1 MDEHFIGLKLLSI
14 FSIGCIGSGQMFLP
28 IFYKKVLELGND
40 KIGLIYSITP
50 FVSFIALPYWTALID
65 RTGQYKKIMMTNMLI
80 ALVCILS
87 IGLVPFISDKEW
99 PRIILSCI
107 GCFGYAFFGYPVIV
121 ALVDTVILRVLA
133 ERKDLYGRQK
143 IGVPIGFASSVF
155 LTGLLTEKLDSLY
168 ALFIIFTIYNL
179 LFVITVWF
187 VSVEPYQFSYKP
199 VEQVYGSMSPSPAVV
214 IEDEND
220 EICATPTA
228 ATAKLN
234 MWTLLKDPGAVQF
247 FTFMTLMG
255 FCIAV
260 VHAFL
265 YLYFE
270 NDLHGTPSM
279 VGLFGPIGSSTE
291 ITVFFFSKEIFNRL
305 GGRNMLIIA
314 QSIIIYRCLTYMVC
328 IELSFGAWL
337 ATATQLLHGVGISMT
352 LSAGALQAD
361 RIAPEGLK
369 SSAQG
374 LLSMA
379 SSGIGSGVGALIG
392 GVIYERFGAQVMWAS
407 VSIVAFLSILI
418 YTSTFLR
425 NTVFT
430 FIATMVQKYK

>member
-40 KIGLIYSITP
+40 K
-50 FVSFIALPYWTALID
+50 IALPYWTALID

-279 VGLFGPIGSSTE
+279 VGL
-291 ITVFFFSKEIFNRL
+291 

-314 QSIIIYRCLTYMVC
+314 QSIIIYRCLTYMIC

>member
-1 MDEHFIGLKLLSI
+1 
-14 FSIGCIGSGQMFLP
+14 MFLP

-50 FVSFIALPYWTALID
+50 FVSFIAFPYWTALID

-99 PRIILSCI
+99 PRIILTCI
-107 GCFGYAFFGYPVIV
+107 GCFGYAFFGHPVIV
-121 ALVDTVILRVLA
+121 ALVNTVTLRVLA

-143 IGVPIGFASSVF
+143 IGMPIGFASSIF
-155 LTGLLTEKLDSLY
+155 LTGLLTERLDSLY

-199 VEQVYGSMSPSPAVV
+199 IEQVYGSISPPPAVV
-214 IEDEND
+214 IEDEN
-220 EICATPTA
+220 CAAPTSA
-228 ATAKLN
+228 EKLN

-255 FCIAV
+255 FCFSV
-260 VHAFL
+260 VVAFL

-279 VGLFGPIGSSTE
+279 VGLLGPIGSSTDL
-291 ITVFFFSKEIFNRL
+291 IIFFFSKEKTIVY
-305 GGRNMLIIA
+305 
-314 QSIIIYRCLTYMVC
+314 S
-328 IELSFGAWL
+328 
-337 ATATQLLHGVGISMT
+337 
-352 LSAGALQAD
+352 
-361 RIAPEGLK
+361 
-369 SSAQG
+369 
-374 LLSMA
+374 
-379 SSGIGSGVGALIG
+379 
-392 GVIYERFGAQVMWAS
+392 RF
-407 VSIVAFLSILI
+407 
-418 YTSTFLR
+418 
-425 NTVFT
+425 
-430 FIATMVQKYK
+430 

>member
-1 MDEHFIGLKLLSI
+1 
-14 FSIGCIGSGQMFLP
+14 
-28 IFYKKVLELGND
+28 
-40 KIGLIYSITP
+40 
-50 FVSFIALPYWTALID
+50 
-65 RTGQYKKIMMTNMLI
+65 MMTNMLI

-87 IGLVPFISDKEW
+87 IALVPLISDKEW
-99 PRIILSCI
+99 PRILLTCI
-107 GCFGYAFFGYPVIV
+107 GCFGYAFFGYPVIA

-179 LFVITVWF
+179 SFVVTVWF
-187 VSVEPYQFSYKP
+187 VSVEPYHFDYKP
-199 VEQVYGSMSPSPAVV
+199 VEQIYGSMSPPPFPSPAVV

-220 EICATPTA
+220 DIRVTTA
-228 ATAKLN
+228 AKPS
-234 MWTLLKDPGAVQF
+234 MWTLLKDPGAVQL

-255 FCIAV
+255 FCIAIV
-260 VHAFL
+260 QAFL

-279 VGLFGPIGSSTE
+279 VGLFGPLGSSTE
-291 ITVFFFSKEIFNRL
+291 LVIFNRL
-305 GGRNMLIIA
+305 GGRNMLIVA
-314 QSIIIYRCLTYMVC
+314 QSIIMYRCLTYMIC
-328 IELSFGAWL
+328 IDLSFGAWL
-337 ATATQLLHGVGISMT
+337 ATVTQLLHGVGFSMT
-352 LSAGALQAD
+352 WSAGALQAD
-361 RIAPEGLK
+361 QIAPEDLK

-374 LLSMA
+374 LLNMA
-379 SSGIGSGVGALIG
+379 FNGLGSGLGALIG

-407 VSIVAFLSILI
+407 VSVIAFLSIFI

-425 NTVFT
+425 KTGFT
-430 FIATMVQKYK
+430 FIAATVQKYK